1 MATKKRKI
9 NNEGRRFQERWRL
22 QYFFTE
28 VSRGKYICLI
38 CHDKVSI
45 PKEFNFSRLYK
56 IHAEEYDQIT
66 GSDCTA
72 KLKQLYAASA
82 FQQGFFTQAWQ
93 SNENITKARHEV
105 AMLMENGKP
114 FTEGEFV
121 KECMMKM
128 VDNICPEKKQE
139 FANVRLARKIE
150 EISADIKRLV
160 GDKGVDFDFSSLA
173 CDESTD
179 ISETAQ
185 LLIFVRGVDDD
196 MNITE
201 ELLDLQSLKGQ
212 TRGADLFD
220 SLCVWHDTSM
230 E

>member
-1 MATKKRKI
+1 M
-9 NNEGRRFQERWRL
+9 L
-22 QYFFTE
+22 
-28 VSRGKYICLI
+28 
-38 CHDKVSI
+38 
-45 PKEFNFSRLYK
+45 
-56 IHAEEYDQIT
+56 
-66 GSDCTA
+66 
-72 KLKQLYAASA
+72 
-82 FQQGFFTQAWQ
+82 
-93 SNENITKARHEV
+93 ITKH
-105 AMLMENGKP
+105 GKP

-128 VDNICPEKKQE
+128 VDNICPEE
-139 FANVRLARKIE
+139 FANIRLAWKIE

-220 SLCVWHDTSM
+220 SLCVWHETSM